1 MKQHVLIAPVGKEME
16 TIFPILRTFPTK
28 KIILIASDNTWKEAN
43 EFKDELKI
51 FRIPIEITKVESYSI
66 DDIFKIIKNIMKFEK
81 GKDALINVAS
91 ADKVTSCFT
100 LCAAYVYGIS
110 AVAVMGEKVMLL
122 PIMKFSYY
130 KTISEPKLKIL
141 SILHKKESYMTI
153 EELRAETNMSRP
165 LLSYHLNG
173 TTEVEGLKQLEL
185 VETRDERKN
194 VMVKLSELGKMLIAG
209 YL

>member
-1 MKQHVLIAPVGKEME
+1 MKQHVLIAPVGEDME

-28 KIILIASDNTWKEAN
+28 KVILIASDNTWKDAHK
-43 EFKDELKI
+43 FKDELKI
-51 FRIPIEITKVESYSI
+51 FRIPIEITKVDSYSI
-66 DDIFKIIKNIMKFEK
+66 DDIFKIIKSIKMFEK
-81 GKDALINVAS
+81 EKDVIINVAS

-100 LCAAYVYGIS
+100 LCAAYVYGMS
-110 AVAVMGEKVMLL
+110 AVAVKDEKVIML

-141 SILHKKESYMTI
+141 RILYERGNYTTL
-153 EELRAETNMSRP
+153 EELRVETNMSPP

-173 TTEVEGLKQLEL
+173 TTDVEGLKQLEL

-194 VMVKLSELGKMLIAG
+194 VAIKLSELGKMLIAG